1 MSNVFYDKRG
11 MEMWMLVMIIL
22 SLVLLF
28 FIIAWYTGLGDQLGK
43 MVNKVSDLL

>member
-1 MSNVFYDKRG
+1 MFIGKKG
-11 MEMWMLVMIIL
+11 MEMWILVMIIL

-28 FIIAWYTGLGDQLGK
+28 FIIAWYTGLGTQLGK